1 MEKLIETNTGTDS
14 NKKEGRFLDSTDV
27 TINEIERWQ
36 SLDEISKHLGVSKDT
51 IRIWIKKET
60 IPFHKIGRQY
70 KFRISEVDAWV
81 ESGQSANADK

>member
-1 MEKLIETNTGTDS
+1 M
-14 NKKEGRFLDSTDV
+14 DSTDV
-27 TINEIERWQ
+27 TINEIDRWQ

>member
-1 MEKLIETNTGTDS
+1 M
-14 NKKEGRFLDSTDV
+14 DV
-27 TINEIERWQ
+27 VERWM
-36 SLDEISKHLGVSKDT
+36 SLEEISTHLGVSKDT

-70 KFRISEVDAWV
+70 KFRLSEVDAWV